1 MNPYFVNKY
10 LLLGEQ
16 DSKKTVLLLLFALF
30 PFSALFPHAHLCA
43 AAWSV
48 LLFAVG
54 FWVSREKMPSTSQA
68 WLYAAFLALT
78 LSGVVLSAA
87 RVASLISFLLR
98 LSFFLPLFYEGMKE
112 KMCRLLSLLGGLIGG
127 VTLLS
132 LIFGGGVTEYSDPS
146 LFPSLSRASGLFGN
160 PNVTAAFLLPPALLS
175 LHALLFAGRGRCFSF
190 LCFFGSLTG
199 IAATYSRGA
208 LIALLFAAFL
218 LFACRFGLIP
228 TLFTLLALL
237 PLLLLLLPSGLTARL
252 LSVLSPDTSVFYRFS
267 LWKSIFRLPP
277 RALLFGVGEGKR
289 AMLAALEGVL
299 AGGLLHVEHTHSLF
313 LHILLAEGVVG
324 LLLFLFLCGRA
335 LLSNKGLGARAAL
348 LSLLIFGIFDD
359 PLYSGQTEVL
369 FWLTLGLC

>member
-1 MNPYFVNKY
+1 MSF
-10 LLLGEQ
+10 
-16 DSKKTVLLLLFALF
+16 
-30 PFSALFPHAHLCA
+30 
-43 AAWSV
+43 
-48 LLFAVG
+48 
-54 FWVSREKMPSTSQA
+54 TS
-68 WLYAAFLALT
+68 
-78 LSGVVLSAA
+78 
-87 RVASLISFLLR
+87 
-98 LSFFLPLFYEGMKE
+98 
-112 KMCRLLSLLGGLIGG
+112 
-127 VTLLS
+127 
-132 LIFGGGVTEYSDPS
+132 
-146 LFPSLSRASGLFGN
+146 
-160 PNVTAAFLLPPALLS
+160 
-175 LHALLFAGRGRCFSF
+175 FSF

-218 LFACRFGLIP
+218 LFACRFGLYP

-237 PLLLLLLPSGLTARL
+237 PLLLLLLPSTVTARL

-289 AMLAALEGVL
+289 AMLSALEGVL

-313 LHILLAEGVVG
+313 LHILLAEGLIG
-324 LLLFLFLCGRA
+324 LLLFLLLCGRA
-335 LLSNKGLGARAAL
+335 LLSNKRLGARAAL